1 MSENEI
7 KKTKLVSDDDGTL
20 NFLELIYLLWANK
33 IVILSCSL
41 IVSIF
46 AFVYSQFLPNLYTSL
61 SVVTLSNSIEN
72 QESPMGG
79 LASLAGISL
88 GGQSSKDDEGIEIM
102 NSLNF
107 FENLVER
114 NDLFEKLAL
123 VNGWDKETNTLIY
136 DKSKFD
142 ENSKKWISKKP
153 SMQDLYSQFHKRFTI
168 DKNNQGF
175 IELSFKHYSPYFAKE
190 IVSLV
195 IDEINF
201 ITKNNEIEISSNSL
215 NFLKNEIERSKLV
228 EIRKVIADLIQKET
242 QTIMMANS
250 SNSFLF
256 KKLSEPYAPEIKSEP
271 NRSFILLIGFLI
283 GFLISASYF
292 IVRNFT
298 RQNSEN

>member
-1 MSENEI
+1 
-7 KKTKLVSDDDGTL
+7 
-20 NFLELIYLLWANK
+20 
-33 IVILSCSL
+33 
-41 IVSIF
+41 
-46 AFVYSQFLPNLYTSL
+46 
-61 SVVTLSNSIEN
+61 
-72 QESPMGG
+72 MGG

-175 IELSFKHYSPYFAKE
+175 IELSFKHYSPYVAKE

>member
-1 MSENEI
+1 M
-7 KKTKLVSDDDGTL
+7 
-20 NFLELIYLLWANK
+20 
-33 IVILSCSL
+33 
-41 IVSIF
+41 
-46 AFVYSQFLPNLYTSL
+46 
-61 SVVTLSNSIEN
+61 
-72 QESPMGG
+72 
-79 LASLAGISL
+79 
-88 GGQSSKDDEGIEIM
+88 
-102 NSLNF
+102 
-107 FENLVER
+107 
-114 NDLFEKLAL
+114 
-123 VNGWDKETNTLIY
+123 
-136 DKSKFD
+136 
-142 ENSKKWISKKP
+142 
-153 SMQDLYSQFHKRFTI
+153 
-168 DKNNQGF
+168 
-175 IELSFKHYSPYFAKE
+175 
-190 IVSLV
+190 V